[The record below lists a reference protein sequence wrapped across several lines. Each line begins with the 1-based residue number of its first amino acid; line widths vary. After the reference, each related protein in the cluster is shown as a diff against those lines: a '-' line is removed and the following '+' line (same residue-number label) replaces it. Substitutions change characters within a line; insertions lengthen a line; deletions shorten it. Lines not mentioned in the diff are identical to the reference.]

1 MAGGWCCARPSNRW
15 APAAIP
21 RKVAGK
27 SESRIPE
34 IRMKRERERNSEIR
48 MPEIRMERERNSEI
62 RIPEIRMR
70 GVRCLL
76 LIRAFGIR
84 EFGFSVPAPSFTQ
97 HHTFQ
102 KPRIHIPALEVL
114 IVHDLQL
121 QRDGGFDGGDVELA

>member
-1 MAGGWCCARPSNRW
+1 MAGGWCFARPSNRW
-15 APAAIP
+15 APAAIQW
-21 RKVAGK
+21 KVAGK
-27 SESRIPE
+27 SEIRIPE
-34 IRMKRERERNSEIR
+34 IRMKR
-48 MPEIRMERERNSEI
+48 ERERNSEI